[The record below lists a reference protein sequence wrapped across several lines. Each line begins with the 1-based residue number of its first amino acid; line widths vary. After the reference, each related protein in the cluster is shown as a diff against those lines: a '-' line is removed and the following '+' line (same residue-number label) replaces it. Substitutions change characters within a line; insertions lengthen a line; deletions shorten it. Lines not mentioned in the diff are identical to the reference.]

1 MKNTIDVKNI
11 LDNELHRIFHSEA
24 DFQHALSWELH
35 KQYCEDTDRQI
46 RLERPKLIPVNIN
59 SKNRKE
65 INAKNQKERIYIDIL
80 IRGNHEII
88 PIELKYKTA
97 KLKIDEFDL
106 KEHSSHDTSRYDYV
120 KDIERIEKVLSGQ
133 NGYGFAIFLTND
145 SRYWK
150 KPGQG
155 RTPQDE
161 QFRIHEGQTLQGKLK
176 WEGAKESTVGK
187 KRCHNIELE
196 NTYNLNWRRYTYNNT
211 CKNKPNGEFRYLA
224 VKIK

>member
-1 MKNTIDVKNI
+1 MKNI

-46 RLERPKLIPVNIN
+46 RLESPININ
-59 SKNRKE
+59 T
-65 INAKNQKERIYIDIL
+65 KNQTERIYIDIV
-80 IRGNHEII
+80 IRGNHKII

-120 KDIERIEKVLSGQ
+120 KDIQRIETVLSGQ

-150 KPGQG
+150 KPRQG
-155 RTPQDE
+155 HTQDE
-161 QFRIHEGQTLQGKLK
+161 QFRIHEGQTLQDELD
-176 WEGAKESTVGK
+176 WEGAKQSTVGK
-187 KRCHNIELE
+187 KRYHNPIELK
-196 NTYNLNWRRYTYNNT
+196 NTYNLNWRHYTYNNT
-211 CKNKPNGEFRYLA
+211 CKNKPNCEFRYLA